1 MCRLTDSELPLCVDG
16 IMNGGNYHQCRL
28 HHYNMKDVIYCLT
41 NNRHIAFIGD
51 SRIRQQFLSFIK
63 VLFIFSFSFT
73 IYLHLK
79 QLIPDCDRQPNEELE
94 DQLFHKDVNI
104 TSRLLNDLIISFR
117 WRPEINQHLI
127 KDLLNWISQSS
138 QTAPDFILIG
148 YFIKFKIRLLKC

>member
-1 MCRLTDSELPLCVDG
+1 MVLWTSWIIISVVCIITIWKTSFIASRIISTSLSLAIPEFDSNFLVSS
-16 IMNGGNYHQCRL
+16 
-28 HHYNMKDVIYCLT
+28 KYCLY
-41 NNRHIAFIGD
+41 
-51 SRIRQQFLSFIK
+51 
-63 VLFIFSFSFT
+63 FSFSFT

-79 QLIPDCDRQPNEELE
+79 QLIPDYDRQPNEELE

-127 KDLLNWISQSS
+127 KDLLNWISQST